1 MTITRKSLLIGATL
15 ALAVLVL
22 VVVVRLSPWR
32 RTGESSGLTPGSSP
46 APTDPIAWLEDQD
59 VPPEPSVSLQINA
72 LDELEVLQGT
82 PLIFSVRMANPRA
95 ANAAAINDARQRD
108 LDSAGAQVKR
118 GELSA
123 AAAEPILALARR
135 RQEVRAVSWGGP
147 EHRWET
153 FLYFELQPENAPSQR
168 LSWPVTPVAVPPAA
182 SVTLDATSTVQ
193 IDLALAPAGSAA
205 VAPGEYVIA
214 AVMDIPS
221 DVSLPAGQWHG
232 RVVSSTVH
240 LTIKPAA
247 EPSPADTQA
256 TELRMAEFFST
267 TKDWNRAIEHAQR
280 VIAVNPTS
288 IPAHI
293 VIGDAKEAQG
303 DLPGALDAYRR
314 ARQFFSAQYPD
325 AYEAPRYLDLKIA
338 RLGGQDMRRPAR

>member
-1 MTITRKSLLIGATL
+1 MTITRKSLLIGGAL

-22 VVVVRLSPWR
+22 VVVVRLRPWR
-32 RTGESSGLTPGSSP
+32 RTGENSGPPLASSP
-46 APTDPIAWLEDQD
+46 APTDPMAWLDDQD
-59 VPPEPSVSLQINA
+59 VPPEPSVSLQIDS

-95 ANAAAINDARQRD
+95 ANAASTNDARQRD
-108 LDSAGAQVKR
+108 LDSAGDQVKQ
-118 GELSA
+118 GALSG

-135 RQEVRAVSWGGP
+135 RREVRAVTWGSP

-153 FLYFELQPENAPSQR
+153 FLYFELQPDNAPARR
-168 LSWPVTPVAVPPAA
+168 LSWPVTPVAAPQATT
-182 SVTLDATSTVQ
+182 VTLDATSTIQ
-193 IDLALAPAGSAA
+193 IDHALAPAGSAA
-205 VAPGEYVIA
+205 VAPGEYLIA
-214 AVMDIPS
+214 AVLEIPS
-221 DVSLPAGQWHG
+221 DVSLPSGQWHG

-240 LTIKPAA
+240 LTITPAVQ
-247 EPSPADTQA
+247 PSPADTQA

-280 VIAVNPTS
+280 VIAANPTS

-293 VIGDAKEAQG
+293 VVGDAKEALG
-303 DLPGALDAYRR
+303 DGPGALDAYQR

-325 AYEAPRYLDLKIA
+325 SDEAPRYLDLKIA